1 MTFYNNFGSIL
12 VLRMRENQIKNKKN
26 MSEFVKKSDI
36 VAKKIA
42 RRKEVTKEIKE
53 MRSVGNYDGAEFLLN
68 ELRNLN
74 RMIKN
79 FSK

>member
-1 MTFYNNFGSIL
+1 
-12 VLRMRENQIKNKKN
+12 

-36 VAKKIA
+36 VAEKIA
-42 RRKEVTKEIKE
+42 RAKEVRSDIKE

>member
-1 MTFYNNFGSIL
+1 LTFYNILGKIL
-12 VLRMRENQIKNKKN
+12 VLRVSFNNVKNKN
-26 MSEFVKKSDI
+26 MSEVNKNDI
-36 VAKKIA
+36 LAEKIA
-42 RRKEVTKEIKE
+42 RRIEVKSDIKE

>member
-1 MTFYNNFGSIL
+1 LTFYKKFGSIL
-12 VLRMRENQIKNKKN
+12 VLRVRKNQIKKREN
-26 MSEFVKKSDI
+26 MSEFVNKNDI
-36 VAKKIA
+36 LAEKIA
-42 RRKEVTKEIKE
+42 RRTEVTKEIRE

>member
-1 MTFYNNFGSIL
+1 
-12 VLRMRENQIKNKKN
+12 
-26 MSEFVKKSDI
+26 MSEVNKNDI
-36 VAKKIA
+36 LAEKIA
-42 RRKEVTKEIKE
+42 RRIEVKRDIKD

>member
-1 MTFYNNFGSIL
+1 
-12 VLRMRENQIKNKKN
+12 
-26 MSEFVKKSDI
+26 MSEVNKNDI
-36 VAKKIA
+36 LAEKIA
-42 RRKEVTKEIKE
+42 RIIEVKSDIKE

>member
-1 MTFYNNFGSIL
+1 MTFYNILGSIL
-12 VLRMRENQIKNKKN
+12 VLRVSFNKVKNKN
-26 MSEFVKKSDI
+26 MSEVNKNDI
-36 VAKKIA
+36 LAEKIA
-42 RRKEVTKEIKE
+42 RRIEVKSDIKE

>member
-1 MTFYNNFGSIL
+1 LTFYNNFGNIL
-12 VLRMRENQIKNKKN
+12 VLRMRDNQIKNMN
-26 MSEFVKKSDI
+26 EFVKKSDI
-36 VAKKIA
+36 LEEKIG

-74 RMIKN
+74 RNIKN
-79 FSK
+79 FRK